1 MICPKCRIAQAH
13 RSHRRGPIED
23 LAALFAIY
31 PYRCHGC
38 SHRFLERETRVN
50 RGAVQRKR
58 TRRDL
63 LLYGTFLLMFLAVLY
78 LMTRPS
84 PPPPD
89 GDDG

>member
-1 MICPKCRIAQAH
+1 MICPKCRAAQAH

-38 SHRFLERETRVN
+38 SHRFLERETRVE
-50 RGAVQRKR
+50 RGAAQRKR

-84 PPPPD
+84 APPPD
-89 GDDG
+89 DDDG